1 MARRKT
7 PRKRK
12 SSKRSRWIW
21 VPKLLLLAG
30 CVGLVIFIG
39 IVFMMDMELRR
50 VGLFTAD
57 VKTEKNVPLNVLQS
71 GQIRGGQ
78 EVVEEVT
85 PEERKILETIL
96 ER

>member
-1 MARRKT
+1 
-7 PRKRK
+7 
-12 SSKRSRWIW
+12 
-21 VPKLLLLAG
+21 
-30 CVGLVIFIG
+30 
-39 IVFMMDMELRR
+39 MMDMELRR

-57 VKTEKNVPLNVLQS
+57 VKTEITTPLNVLQP

-78 EVVEEVT
+78 DVVEEVT